1 MNDGEIG
8 KYSTL
13 HVKLSKNSEADTH
26 NLLGMITQMETCIWL
41 ILISAVLPLCSI
53 RSGGW

>member
-1 MNDGEIG
+1 MSEVHGHIG
-8 KYSTL
+8 RWAL
-13 HVKLSKNSEADTH
+13 EADTH

>member
-1 MNDGEIG
+1 MSDVHGHIERWA
-8 KYSTL
+8 
-13 HVKLSKNSEADTH
+13 SEADTH
-26 NLLGMITQMETCIWL
+26 NLLGIITQMETSIWL